1 MKKRVP
7 PEVHISNR
15 QRALK
20 VSAAALRE
28 AAVEAARYAGG
39 PGGAV
44 SIVVVGDRTMR
55 RLNKRFAKVEDTTDV
70 LAFDMGDAPAVEAG
84 GVSGEVIVNASL
96 AASEAARRRRKPI
109 EELLLYVVHG
119 TLHLA
124 GYGDKT
130 PSQVRKM
137 RNAERVV
144 MRRLAH
150 RRRSEE
156 RGRRNG

>member
-7 PEVHISNR
+7 PEVHVSNR

-20 VSAAALRE
+20 VPAAALRE

-44 SIVVVGDRTMR
+44 SVVVVGDRTMR
-55 RLNKRFAKVEDTTDV
+55 RLNGRFLGVDDTTDV
-70 LAFDMGDAPAVEAG
+70 LAFDMGGAPTAEAG

-119 TLHLA
+119 VLHLA
-124 GYGDKT
+124 GYRDGT
-130 PSQVRKM
+130 PSQVSGM

-150 RRRSEE
+150 RRRREE
-156 RGRRNG
+156 RGRRDG